1 MFGARYLNEDHLS
14 GFDNYKVSCITLSM
28 EVSDVRGKSSYT
40 SYLQTLLLACVM
52 WSSME
57 LINQVVLCLL
67 LESYSHDK

>member
-14 GFDNYKVSCITLSM
+14 GFDKYKVSCITLSM
-28 EVSDVRGKSSYT
+28 KVSDVRGKSSYT

-57 LINQVVLCLL
+57 LINQVVCLL